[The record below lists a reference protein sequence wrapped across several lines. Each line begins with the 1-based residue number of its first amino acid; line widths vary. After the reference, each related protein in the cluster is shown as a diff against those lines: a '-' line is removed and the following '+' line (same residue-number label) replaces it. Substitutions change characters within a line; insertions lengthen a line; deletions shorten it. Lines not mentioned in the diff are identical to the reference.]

1 MKYHSNLDC
10 TKAYVQGLCYYGNC
24 ANVSFNPNE
33 FYSYKT
39 CIAKKVKG
47 YGGQRVLLVSRDN
60 FSITTSKHIQCIV
73 HSFYCEDNDI
83 DALVYV
89 PFSYEDKDVSLFTL
103 ADRFYGALRDY
114 RNFDFNLKSDR
125 QKFSILY
132 HHAKNF
138 SDKVMTLS
146 FLEELWVKMMV
157 DKIRWIEDYKASKI
171 SNYTKVYI

>member
-1 MKYHSNLDC
+1 MRYYSNLDC
-10 TKAYVQGLCYYGNC
+10 AGAFVKGDCYQGKCN
-24 ANVSFNPNE
+24 NVSFDNDE
-33 FYSYKT
+33 FYSYST
-39 CIAKKVKG
+39 CIAKKVQG
-47 YGGQRVLLVSRDN
+47 YGQRVLLVSRDN
-60 FSITTSKHIQCIV
+60 FSSTTSKHIQCIV
-73 HSFYCEDNDI
+73 HIFYCEDNDI
-83 DALVYV
+83 GALVYV

-146 FLEELWVKMMV
+146 FLNEVWVQTMV
-157 DKIRWIEDYKASKI
+157 NKVRWIEDYKASKI